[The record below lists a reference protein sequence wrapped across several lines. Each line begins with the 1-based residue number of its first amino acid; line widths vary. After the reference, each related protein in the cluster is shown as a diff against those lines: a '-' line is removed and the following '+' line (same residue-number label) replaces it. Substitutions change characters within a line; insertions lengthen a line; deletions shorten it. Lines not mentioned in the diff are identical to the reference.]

1 MRRQVA
7 EFSRIDARRSAQ
19 VAGSGGFTLVELLVV
34 IVIIGIL
41 IALLLP
47 AIQMARAT
55 ARTVQCANNLH
66 QVGIAFQRYMEKHE
80 GKPPDVGVLMGGLG
94 NYLENQDVRMYRCP
108 EVTDADGISYSPN
121 RCVRRMQ
128 NDVNKVILLD
138 AHRCISYEGT
148 DSEEFCQS
156 VAPRHGGMMNVL
168 YFDGRVEKNRPAE
181 LDPYD
186 PANGLP
192 NLVRFW
198 KPKLEGC
205 RGSCDDCEGAIRGG
219 LFAEYR
225 PGIEVFS
232 GEAVTRIDAT
242 LTKPF
247 GGQYSNIQLPTF
259 TGSNLFSGRWTG
271 LIRPGETGVYTF
283 YISHDDACS
292 VRIDGQLIYQVIGHQ
307 WVNESTFRTCTP
319 VQITQGKCVSIEITL
334 VNYAGPTHLD
344 LRWAPP
350 SAGSN
355 MQIIPS
361 DSLFYVQQP

>member
-1 MRRQVA
+1 MRRRVA

-66 QVGIAFQRYMEKHE
+66 QIGIAFQRYIGKHE
-80 GKPPDVGVLMGGLG
+80 GKTPNAGVLMGGLG
-94 NYLENQDVRMYRCP
+94 AYLENQNARMYRCP

-121 RCVRRMQ
+121 RCVGRLL
-128 NDVNKVILLD
+128 NDASSKVILLD
-138 AHRCISYEGT
+138 AHRCIAYEGT

-168 YFDGRVEKNRPAE
+168 YFDGHVTTNSPAE

-186 PANGLP
+186 PTGEFRNR
-192 NLVRFW
+192 VRLW

-205 RGSCDDCEGAIRGG
+205 RGICDGCDGIGGG

-232 GEAVTRIDAT
+232 GPAVTRIDAT

-247 GGQYSNIQLPTF
+247 GGQYSNIQLPISD
-259 TGSNLFSGRWTG
+259 GNNLFSGRWTG
-271 LIRPGETGVYTF
+271 RIRPDETGVYTF

-292 VRIDGQLIYQVIGHQ
+292 VRIDGQLIYQEIGWR
-307 WVNESTFRTCTP
+307 WVYESTFMTCTP
-319 VQITQGKCVSIEITL
+319 IALTKGMCVSIEITL
-334 VNYAGPTHLD
+334 VNYGGPTHLD
-344 LRWAPP
+344 LQWSPP
-350 SAGSN
+350 SGSGR
-355 MQIIPS
+355 QIIPS
-361 DSLFYVQQP
+361 DNLFAVEP